1 VKKLAWLLW
10 KDAVTELRSFE
21 RLSTLVLFA
30 VAVLLTLHFSL
41 PPESPARPKVAAGFL
56 WAALLFAALLELRRS
71 FESERRD
78 GTLDGL
84 RASPLD
90 PALLYA
96 GKVTSSLAVLGVLTV
111 VLVPLTSLFFSGR
124 SSGIAPAIG
133 VALLGML
140 GLVAWG
146 TLFAAVASGAR
157 GAEVVLPVLLFPLV
171 VPQTI
176 ACVRLLAYYLAGD
189 KLSSLGTGY
198 ILLGAFDV
206 LSLGTSLLLFDYVLD
221 E

>member
-1 VKKLAWLLW
+1 MKKLAWLLW

>member
-1 VKKLAWLLW
+1 MRRLGWLLW
-10 KDAVTELRSFE
+10 KDAITELRSFE

-41 PPESPARPKVAAGFL
+41 PPESTARPKAAAGFL
-56 WAALLFAALLELRRS
+56 WAALLFAALLEIRRS
-71 FESERRD
+71 FESEREA

-84 RASPLD
+84 RASPID
-90 PALLYA
+90 PVVLYA
-96 GKVTSSLAVLGVLTV
+96 AKVASSLVILTV
-111 VLVPLTSLFFSGR
+111 LAAALVPLTALFFSGR
-124 SSGIAPAIG
+124 PAGLLPAVG
-133 VALLGML
+133 VAVLGLL

-146 TLFAAVASGAR
+146 TLFAGVASGTRA
-157 GAEVVLPVLLFPLV
+157 GEIVLPVLLFPLV

-189 KLSSLGTGY
+189 KLSSVSTGFV
-198 ILLGAFDV
+198 LLGAFDV

>member
-1 VKKLAWLLW
+1 M
-10 KDAVTELRSFE
+10 
-21 RLSTLVLFA
+21 LFA